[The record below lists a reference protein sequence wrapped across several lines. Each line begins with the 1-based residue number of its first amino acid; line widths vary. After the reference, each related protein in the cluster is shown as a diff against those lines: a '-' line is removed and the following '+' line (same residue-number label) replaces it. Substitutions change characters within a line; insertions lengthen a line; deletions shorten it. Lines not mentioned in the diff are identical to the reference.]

1 MLGKIEDVWLR
12 LRRGL
17 LRWVSGSLLSTM
29 FDRYHPERH
38 YMRGSGPKC
47 GLKESK
53 PDAPS
58 C

>member
-1 MLGKIEDVWLR
+1 MLGEIEDVWLR

-17 LRWVSGSLLSTM
+17 PRWVRGSFLRTM
-29 FDRYHPERH
+29 LDRYHPEQH

-47 GLKESK
+47 RLKESK
-53 PDAPS
+53 RDARS

>member
-12 LRRGL
+12 LRRSL
-17 LRWVSGSLLSTM
+17 PRWVRGSFLSTM
-29 FDRYHPERH
+29 LDPYHPEQH

-47 GLKESK
+47 RLKESK
-53 PDAPS
+53 HDAPS